1 MHPVLSRLALSRL
14 AETLAV
20 ALAISALSFLLLA
33 LARGDVATASVRAQ
47 GVPVTP
53 ERVAAERVRLGLD
66 RPLPQRFATSLTAAT
81 RGDLGVSVR
90 TGRPVGEEVSARLGP
105 TLRLAAAGGLV
116 AVVVGPAIGL
126 GEAALR
132 GRALAPALRATSLV
146 LVCVP
151 PFALAFALVAV
162 FSLGLGWLPT
172 QGTRGAHGLVLPA
185 LVLGLP
191 AGAAIG
197 RVLFTRLREVLAEPY
212 LVTAAAQGEPAAAR
226 LLLWALPNAA
236 VTTLVAGGNVLA
248 GVASGT
254 LVVERLFG
262 WPGLGAY
269 LVDALQYR
277 DWYPLQASV
286 LVLALLIVA
295 VRGLTLMLAAI
306 VDPRARVAS

>member
-1 MHPVLSRLALSRL
+1 
-14 AETLAV
+14 
-20 ALAISALSFLLLA
+20 
-33 LARGDVATASVRAQ
+33 
-47 GVPVTP
+47 VPVTP
-53 ERVAAERVRLGLD
+53 ERVSAERARLGLD
-66 RPLPQRFATSLTAAT
+66 RPLPERYVRGLVAAAH
-81 RGDLGVSVR
+81 GDLGVSVR
-90 TGRPVGEEVSARLGP
+90 SGRPVGEEVAVRLGP
-105 TLRLAAAGGLV
+105 TLRLAAAGGVV
-116 AVVVGPAIGL
+116 AVVVGLAIGL

-132 GRALAPALRATSLV
+132 GRSAGPALRAASLV

-172 QGTRGAHGLVLPA
+172 QGTRGARALVLPA

-269 LVDALQYR
+269 LIDALQYR

-286 LVLALLIVA
+286 LVLAMLIVA
-295 VRGLTLMLAAI
+295 VRGLTLMVAA
-306 VDPRARVAS
+306 VLDPRARVTA

>member
-1 MHPVLSRLALSRL
+1 
-14 AETLAV
+14 
-20 ALAISALSFLLLA
+20 
-33 LARGDVATASVRAQ
+33 
-47 GVPVTP
+47 
-53 ERVAAERVRLGLD
+53 
-66 RPLPQRFATSLTAAT
+66 
-81 RGDLGVSVR
+81 VR
-90 TGRPVGEEVSARLGP
+90 TGRPVSEEVAARLGP
-105 TLRLAAAGGLV
+105 TLRLAAAGSAV
-116 AVVVGPAIGL
+116 AVMAGLAIGL
-126 GEAALR
+126 AEAALR
-132 GRALAPALRATSLV
+132 GRSPSPVSLSPVLRATSLV

-172 QGTRGAHGLVLPA
+172 QGTRGARALVLPA

-191 AGAAIG
+191 AGATIG

-212 LVTAAAQGEPAAAR
+212 LVTAAAQGESAAAR

-248 GVASGT
+248 GITSGT

-269 LVDALQYR
+269 LIDALQYR
-277 DWYPLQASV
+277 DWCPLQTSV
-286 LVLALLIVA
+286 LVLAVLIVA

-306 VDPRARVAS
+306 LDPRARVAA